1 MKYDLPDIALIERY
15 LEGELS
21 GQELVEFETAMDSD
35 QQIKLAVE
43 EHLKSLVLAKAMG
56 EEQWRERMKKQL
68 AEKPVSDTVFLWP
81 PYLKYIAA
89 AAIVLLLVIGGLWM
103 SQNGKKPDLE
113 EWLTTHLETPAAPEL
128 MSTDQD
134 SLLAATYYAYN
145 QGNYEE
151 ALASFPVLLP
161 NYTGGQ
167 LRELLFFE
175 GMSHFKLQQYPEARQ
190 NFEKID
196 RGAFQETALWYT
208 SISYLK
214 EGNIE
219 AAKPV
224 LQSLID
230 NNTFSFYRSLAKE
243 LLDIL

>member
-15 LEGELS
+15 LEGELA
-21 GQELVEFETAMDSD
+21 GQELVEFETAMESD
-35 QQIKLAVE
+35 QQIKSAVE

-56 EEQWRERMKKQL
+56 EEQWREQMKRQL
-68 AEKPVSDTVFLWP
+68 TENPVSDKVFVWP
-81 PYLKYIAA
+81 TYLKYVAA

-103 SQNGKKPDLE
+103 SQNETKPDLE
-113 EWLTTHLETPAAPEL
+113 EWLTIHLETPVAPER

-134 SLLAATYYAYN
+134 SLLSATYYAYN
-145 QGNYEE
+145 QGKYEE
-151 ALASFPVLLP
+151 ALAAFPDLLP
-161 NYTGGQ
+161 YYTGGY
-167 LRELLFFE
+167 LRELFFFE
-175 GMSHFKLQQYPEARQ
+175 GMCHFKLQQYPEARQ
-190 NFEKID
+190 SFVKID

-208 SISYLK
+208 GISYIK
-214 EGNIE
+214 EKNFE

-230 NNTFSFYRSLAKE
+230 HDAFFFYRSQAQE